1 MQNESYI
8 MLELRQQ
15 ELTEYI
21 LPSEMNDTDNKLK
34 YGKTEVE
41 MDDKKILEGKKLL
54 IVDDEPDVTETLK
67 DLLDMCAIDT
77 AADFQTAEKLLNQ
90 NKYDVAVLDI
100 MGVKGYDLLEIAN
113 KKGVPALM
121 LTAHALSPEDFGKSI
136 SGGAKAYIPKEKM
149 TEIAVFV
156 ADVLKAQQG
165 DEKPYKW
172 FTRLKSFFEWKFGKE
187 WLQTYREV
195 RAEAERRY
203 GPFPND

>member
-1 MQNESYI
+1 M
-8 MLELRQQ
+8 
-15 ELTEYI
+15 
-21 LPSEMNDTDNKLK
+21 DNK
-34 YGKTEVE
+34 E
-41 MDDKKILEGKKLL
+41 ILEGKKIL
-54 IVDDEPDVTETLK
+54 IVDDEQDATETLK
-67 DLLDMCAIDT
+67 DLLDMCTIDT

-149 TEIAVFV
+149 SQVAVFV
-156 ADVLKAQQG
+156 ADLLKAQRG

-172 FTRLKSFFEWKFGKE
+172 FSRLKSFFNMQFGKD
-187 WLQTYREV
+187 WLKTYREV
-195 RAEAERRY
+195 RAEAEKRY
-203 GPFPND
+203 GPFDDWF